1 MALKDLVL
9 SKTEIARRRKARLR
23 PAEPLPNVQ
32 DATLEDIHR
41 EVNAAAQWATKM
53 GYRNVAP
60 RLEWAARALLYSD
73 KL

>member
-9 SKTEIARRRKARLR
+9 SKTEIARRRKARPTKR
-23 PAEPLPNVQ
+23 LPNVQ

>member
-9 SKTEIARRRKARLR
+9 TTAESAKRRKAKPATRLPDVR
-23 PAEPLPNVQ
+23 

-60 RLEWAARALLYSD
+60 RLEWAARALLYSH

>member
-9 SKTEIARRRKARLR
+9 SKTAIARRRKARF
-23 PAEPLPNVQ
+23 AERLPDVK

-41 EVNAAAQWATKM
+41 VVNASAQWATKM
-53 GYRNVAP
+53 GYRHVAP